1 MGGYGSSP
9 FHWKLEDTATG
20 STNEVLP
27 VDRFNVGGFWV
38 TFAGILL
45 PLEFTMFRV
54 VKLDDQSPH
63 EPFVHFHI
71 DELTSTPI
79 GQSVKSVDVVH
90 QHNLHAYLQLEDCLE
105 WGVHDTSGVVYLEG
119 FYGLAVIFCLYGV
132 ERSIYLIELGFV
144 AGVHLGIGAIN
155 VECGAV

>member
-54 VKLDDQSPH
+54 VKLDD
-63 EPFVHFHI
+63 
-71 DELTSTPI
+71 
-79 GQSVKSVDVVH
+79 
-90 QHNLHAYLQLEDCLE
+90 
-105 WGVHDTSGVVYLEG
+105 
-119 FYGLAVIFCLYGV
+119 
-132 ERSIYLIELGFV
+132 
-144 AGVHLGIGAIN
+144 
-155 VECGAV
+155 